1 MQKKTARKKNN
12 DDYVQSES
20 KELQPFD
27 SFFDLV
33 LSRQHGVAEKNQ
45 SLTIWFYFRNMD
57 FLIS

>member
-33 LSRQHGVAEKNQ
+33 LSRQHGVAAKNQ
-45 SLTIWFYFRNMD
+45 S
-57 FLIS
+57 